1 MTEETVVSFYTI
13 WGKWCVSV
21 RPSMLMFEAL
31 HAVDNIETGS
41 LVYVF
46 WVSNLPLVIV
56 LGFLVFSEYLE
67 RQNFK
72 TIYSCLVLHWWS
84 AEFWVAACL
93 IVHSRNIEHLSCVRW
108 TKSYT
113 GLLWA
118 SVEYSKKVTHIQ
130 KLNVQ
135 FQSVINI

>member
-21 RPSMLMFEAL
+21 RPNMLMFEAL
-31 HAVDNIETGS
+31 HAVDNMQTGS

-67 RQNFK
+67 RQNFR
-72 TIYSCLVLHWWS
+72 TIYSFIVLHWWN
-84 AEFWVAACL
+84 AGFWVAACL
-93 IVHSRNIEHLSCVRW
+93 IIHSRNLECLSCVRW

-113 GLLWA
+113 GQLWS
-118 SVEYSKKVTHIQ
+118 SVECSKKGTHIQ
-130 KLNVQ
+130 KLNV
-135 FQSVINI
+135 